1 VKRFDLAVVVA
12 LSGLLSGAGAVA
24 CGPGPTAETKAP
36 AAAAKKGAP
45 DCPVR
50 PPTADATPGKFESVA
65 GKRIAKLCLFGLDG
79 DVRTQAQKAL
89 RSHEAD
95 PLDAERVREDI
106 GNLLKTGVVED
117 VAISAMPVENE
128 VVLVYV
134 LRERPR
140 ISEVAFDGAHVFE
153 KEGLTGKIAMEKL
166 RPLVMAEVHDLIAAM
181 KEEYGRRGYRSTK
194 IDAKVEPS
202 GAGLV
207 KLKFVVVEGPQ
218 WKIGKVTFKGGKAVT
233 EKDLKK
239 AAALEEGTPFD
250 EEKIERATMTV
261 NAAYFD
267 RGMIN
272 ARIDRQVGE
281 PDKDGNTPLTFVVDE
296 GEVFRIGAIKLA
308 KLAAA
313 DEKALL
319 AKLKSK
325 PKAVFS
331 RTTLVDD
338 VKTLTDTFAARG
350 QKVDVIP
357 RTDVDAKKKTLDVT
371 LDVEAAAQ

>member
-1 VKRFDLAVVVA
+1 VKRSVLATRIGMAVA
-12 LSGLLSGAGAVA
+12 LSGLLA
-24 CGPGPTAETKAP
+24 CGPGPTGETKAP
-36 AAAAKKGAP
+36 APATKKAST
-45 DCPVR
+45 DCPAR
-50 PPTADATPGKFESVA
+50 PPTADVTPGKVA
-65 GKRIAKLCLFGLDG
+65 AVVGKRIAKMCLFGLEG
-79 DVRTQAQKAL
+79 DARTQAQKAL

-95 PLDAERVREDI
+95 PLDLEKVREDI
-106 GNLLKTGVVED
+106 GALLKTGVVDD
-117 VAISAMPVENE
+117 VAISALPADDE
-128 VVLVYV
+128 VILVYT
-134 LRERPR
+134 LKERPR
-140 ISEVAFDGAHVFE
+140 IAEVAFEGAAVFE

-166 RPLVMAEVHDLIAAM
+166 RPLVMAEVRDLIAAM
-181 KEEYGRRGYRSTK
+181 KEEYSRRGYRS
-194 IDAKVEPS
+194 AKVEAKTENA

-218 WKIGKVTFKGGKAVT
+218 WKIGKVSFKGAKAVP

-239 AAALEEGTPFD
+239 AAALEESTPFD
-250 EEKIERATMTV
+250 DEKIERAAMMV
-261 NAAYFD
+261 SAIYFD

-281 PDKDGNTPLTFVVDE
+281 PDKDGNTTLTFTVEE
-296 GEVFRIGAIKLA
+296 GDVFRIGSVKLGKLA
-308 KLAAA
+308 SA

-331 RTTLVDD
+331 RSTLVDD

-350 QKVDVIP
+350 QKVDVLP

-371 LDVEAAAQ
+371 LDVEAVAQ

>member
-1 VKRFDLAVVVA
+1 MSAPTKCFGVAVVVAA
-12 LSGLLSGAGAVA
+12 LSGLLA

-36 AAAAKKGAP
+36 APSAKKVSP

-50 PPTADATPGKFESVA
+50 PPTADATPGKVETVV
-65 GKRIAKLCLFGLDG
+65 GKRIAKMCLFGLDG
-79 DVRTQAQKAL
+79 DARTQAQKAL

-95 PLDAERVREDI
+95 PLDIEKVREDI
-106 GNLLKTGVVED
+106 GALLKTGVVDD
-117 VAISAMPVENE
+117 VAISAIPASDE
-128 VVLVYV
+128 VVLIYT
-134 LRERPR
+134 LKERPR
-140 ISEVAFDGAHVFE
+140 IAEVAFEGAHVFE

-166 RPLVMAEVHDLIAAM
+166 RPLVMAEVRDLVAAM
-181 KEEYGRRGYRSTK
+181 REEYSRRGYRS
-194 IDAKVEPS
+194 AKVEAKVENA

-207 KLKFVVVEGPQ
+207 KLKFVVAEGPQ
-218 WKIGKVTFKGGKAVT
+218 WKIGKVAFKGTKAVT

-250 EEKIERATMTV
+250 DEKIERAGLAV
-261 NAAYFD
+261 NAVYFD

-272 ARIDRQVGE
+272 ARIDRQAGE
-281 PDKDGNTPLTFVVDE
+281 PDKDGATTLTFTVEE

-325 PKAVFS
+325 PKMIFS
-331 RTTLVDD
+331 RSTLVED
-338 VKTLTDTFAARG
+338 VKILTEVFATRG
-350 QKVDVIP
+350 QKVDVLP